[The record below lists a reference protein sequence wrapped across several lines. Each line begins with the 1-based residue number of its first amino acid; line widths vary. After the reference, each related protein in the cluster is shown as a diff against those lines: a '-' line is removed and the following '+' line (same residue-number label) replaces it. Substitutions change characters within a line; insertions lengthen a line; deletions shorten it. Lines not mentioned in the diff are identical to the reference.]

1 MFADLIV
8 IHVFHC
14 TCISLIV
21 KRLENFLICAIKDHI
36 IIIISM
42 IHTMKFAARGLKR
55 RICILKMNPEL
66 HLFKSANNDL
76 IHGSLHFDY
85 EF

>member
-1 MFADLIV
+1 MLADLIV

-36 IIIISM
+36 III
-42 IHTMKFAARGLKR
+42 KFYCCFFFYQTIIPSVRMEFYCFFVFFIKR
-55 RICILKMNPEL
+55 
-66 HLFKSANNDL
+66 
-76 IHGSLHFDY
+76 
-85 EF
+85 